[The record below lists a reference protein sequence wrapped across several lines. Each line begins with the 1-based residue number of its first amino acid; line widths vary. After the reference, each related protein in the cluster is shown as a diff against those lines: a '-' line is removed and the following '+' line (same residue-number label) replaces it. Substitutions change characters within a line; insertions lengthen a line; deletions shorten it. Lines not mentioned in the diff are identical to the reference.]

1 MEIKPIIV
9 LEEHITAI
17 NTVADRK
24 SVFIKELGEIE
35 QQRLALKKR
44 KRNAIEFSDQTDIQA
59 QQLGAHLED
68 VYGKGKI
75 DLDTKTFLPL
85 T

>member
-1 MEIKPIIV
+1 MEKQPIKV
-9 LEEHITAI
+9 SEEHITAI

-35 QQRLALKKR
+35 QQRLTLKKR
-44 KRNAIEFSDQTDIQA
+44 KRKAIEFSDQTDIQA
-59 QQLGAHLED
+59 QHLGIQLEE